1 MPSRSTS
8 LPPDSN
14 QSEHVDGVAPVEVSG
29 AASLLGEE
37 AADTGQGFP
46 SFNGSADTPDVTSFT
61 TTSDSEIDQSSHDQ
75 STLIEAEKN
84 SPPTASKTGGKTRK
98 AALLVTGSTGIS
110 ALIGIA
116 NGLISARLFGVSRG
130 MDAYLVAVLI
140 PQMLG
145 FVFGIRLSVFLV
157 PWLISVRH
165 AQGRVAAR
173 ALEWK
178 IALFFPLLT
187 GIVLGACYALN
198 PYVVRWLAP
207 GFGTEDAAQVI
218 ALLKWTV
225 PGGVAVVAMA
235 ILTSI
240 AHSHQRFW
248 GASISSILNPLA
260 TFLLLIAAGRQLQEE
275 TIAMGFFFG
284 PLAGCL
290 PILWSLR
297 GAGSDAAPAT
307 STPQVPHFGM
317 VLLLGLMTTAHN
329 QVPLLVS
336 RKIAS
341 FMPEGVITGLQY
353 ASTFS
358 WMPVTI
364 LAISVGTALLPA
376 MAEKHASKTGLDAGA
391 LEDAARATR
400 VLGYLLVPLA
410 FIIFFFSF
418 PVVSLALSGGE
429 FDKEAVL
436 ITSGA
441 MQCYAPLIWMGG
453 FWGILIR
460 VVQARNLLN
469 VIFEGLLIGT
479 IVDVCFIYFMATG
492 PLGYRAIPLASSVN
506 YVLVMIYILVRT
518 RQDIPFPLASIGR
531 SMGTLTLLAL
541 VASGVTALLREYTLA
556 PLTAFIYASTY
567 VALAWV
573 FKVHEQSD
581 FWGLVM
587 GRGLS
592 RFRAKRA

>member
-1 MPSRSTS
+1 MHSRSNSIGT
-8 LPPDSN
+8 PPN
-14 QSEHVDGVAPVEVSG
+14 PPETVAPVPVAG

-37 AADTGQGFP
+37 AVDTGQGFP
-46 SFNGSADTPDVTSFT
+46 SFNGSADTPDVTSP
-61 TTSDSEIDQSSHDQ
+61 TSDSPPESTGQSISDGATAASQSS
-75 STLIEAEKN
+75 
-84 SPPTASKTGGKTRK
+84 GKTRK

-116 NGLISARLFGVSRG
+116 NALISARLFGISRG

-165 AQGRVAAR
+165 TQGKAA
-173 ALEWK
+173 AKVLEWR
-178 IALFFPLLT
+178 IALGFPVITALL
-187 GIVLGACYALN
+187 LGVCYAMSQT
-198 PYVVRWLAP
+198 VVDALAP
-207 GFGTEDAAQVI
+207 GFGAEDAARVVS
-218 ALLKWTV
+218 LLKWTI

-240 AHSHQRFW
+240 AHSHHRFW

-260 TFLLLIAAGRQLQEE
+260 TFILLVIAGRHLQEQS
-275 TIAMGFFFG
+275 IAMGFFFG

-297 GAGSDAAPAT
+297 GAGADAAPAA
-307 STPQVPHFGM
+307 STPEVPHFGM
-317 VLLLGLMTTAHN
+317 VMLLGVMTTAHN

-336 RKIAS
+336 RYIAS
-341 FMPEGVITGLQY
+341 FMPAGVITGLQY

-376 MAEKHASKTGLDAGA
+376 MAEKNASKTGLDATA
-391 LEDAARATR
+391 LEGAARAIR

-410 FIIFFFSF
+410 FVIFFFSF
-418 PVVSLALSGGE
+418 PVVSLALSGGQ

-436 ITSGA
+436 MTSGA

-453 FWGILIR
+453 FWGILLR
-460 VVQARNLLN
+460 VVQARNALN
-469 VIFEGLLIGT
+469 VIFEGLLLGT
-479 IVDVCFIYFMATG
+479 IADVLIMMSLTDSS
-492 PLGYRAIPLASSVN
+492 LGYRAIPLASSVN
-506 YVLVMIYILVRT
+506 YLLVMIYILVRT
-518 RQDIPFPLASIGR
+518 RHDIRLPLGSIGR
-531 SMGTLTLLAL
+531 CMAVLSLLAL
-541 VASGVTALLREYTLA
+541 GASGVTWLLRPYTLA
-556 PLTAFIYASTY
+556 PLTGLIYASTY
-567 VALAWV
+567 VALAWL
-573 FKVHEQSD
+573 FKVHEQRD
-581 FWGLVM
+581 FWELVL
-587 GRGLS
+587 GRGLN
-592 RFRAKRA
+592 RFRPKRA